1 MALWISIS
9 HLLMKLEFSG
19 ILQAFQ
25 YDILHSTKMSLIKI
39 QFVLI
44 LPKLQSDLES
54 VACTLLDLLS
64 LSLLLIIT
72 R

>member
-1 MALWISIS
+1 MAVWSSIS
-9 HLLMKLEFSG
+9 QLLMKLEFSG
-19 ILQAFQ
+19 ILEAFQ
-25 YDILHSTKMSLIKI
+25 YSFLHCTKTSLIKI

-44 LPKLQSDLES
+44 LTNLWSDLES
-54 VACTLLDLLS
+54 VACILLDLLS